1 MEAYLGN
8 LQFVPSSGLTCDI
21 GARLQTLTLIFF
33 LFLFSYEANDTELL
47 AGNQSVAK
55 EHKPKPCFFWSTLNH
70 RM

>member
-21 GARLQTLTLIFF
+21 GADFDVDFF

-70 RM
+70 SM